1 MTINTSSIQQLLR
14 PGLAEVF
21 GDYPM
26 YPAEYTEIFTTQTS
40 DKAVEIE
47 VEMKLL
53 GLASIKGEG
62 APTQFQDMGQRV
74 ISTYYH
80 RYTSVGFIITRQA
93 MKDNLYES
101 QFPLQ
106 AQSLRNSMLQ
116 SKEVNGASVLNNGFS
131 ASFPG
136 GDGQPLFSTA
146 HPIDSG
152 TFANTPSVQVDLN
165 EASLQDAIVTISQ
178 FRDQA
183 GLITMTKPTK
193 LVVPPQLQFTA
204 DRILH
209 SQFRTG
215 TANND
220 INAIYNIG
228 AVPQGYRVNHFL
240 TDTNGWFLMTDAP
253 NGLKH
258 YVREAL
264 ETDVFTD
271 FTSDNLLAK
280 AIERYSFGWSNP
292 RGAFGSS
299 GAT

>member
-1 MTINTSSIQQLLR
+1 MTINTSQIQQLLR

-26 YPAEYTEIFTTQTS
+26 YPAEYAEIFTVKTS

-53 GLASIKGEG
+53 GLASQKAEG
-62 APTQFQDMGQRV
+62 APTAFQDMGQRV

-131 ASFPG
+131 SSYPG

-146 HPIDSG
+146 HPIDTG

-165 EASLQDAIVTISQ
+165 ESSLQDAIVTISQ

-240 TDTNGWFLMTDAP
+240 TDTNGWFVMTDAP

>member
-1 MTINTSSIQQLLR
+1 MTINTSQIQQLLR

-26 YPAEYTEIFTTQTS
+26 YPAEYAEIFTVKTS

-53 GLASIKGEG
+53 GLASQKAEG
-62 APTQFQDMGQRV
+62 APTAFQDMGQRV

-101 QFPLQ
+101 QFPQQ
-106 AQSLRNSMLQ
+106 AQSLRNSMMQ

-131 ASFPG
+131 SSYPG
-136 GDGQPLFSTA
+136 GDGVALFSTA
-146 HPIDSG
+146 HPIDTG
-152 TFANTPSVQVDLN
+152 TFANTPTVQTDLN
-165 EASLQDAIVTISQ
+165 ESSLQDAITATSQ

-183 GLITMTKPTK
+183 GLITMTKPVK
-193 LVVPPQLQFTA
+193 LIVPPQLQFTA
-204 DRILH
+204 DRLLN

-220 INAIYNIG
+220 INAIYNMS

-240 TDTNGWFLMTDAP
+240 TDTNAWFLMTDAP

-258 YVREAL
+258 YVREKL

-271 FTSDNLLAK
+271 FTTDNLLAK
-280 AIERYSFGWSNP
+280 AIERYSFGWSNA
-292 RGAFGSS
+292 RSIFGSS

>member
-1 MTINTSSIQQLLR
+1 MTINTSQIQQLLR

-26 YPAEYTEIFTTQTS
+26 YPAEYTEIFETKTS

-53 GLASIKGEG
+53 GMASLKSEG
-62 APTQFQDMGQRV
+62 AGTAFQDMGQRI

-101 QFPLQ
+101 QFPQQ
-106 AQSLRNSMLQ
+106 AQSLRNSMMQ
-116 SKEVNGASVLNNGFS
+116 AKEVNGASVLNNGFS

-136 GDGQPLFSTA
+136 GDGVALFSTA
-146 HPIDSG
+146 HPIDTG
-152 TFANTPSVQVDLN
+152 TFANTPTVQTDLN
-165 EASLQDAIVTISQ
+165 ESSLQDAITAVSQ

-183 GLITMTKPTK
+183 GLITMTKPVK

-204 DRILH
+204 DRLLN

-220 INAIYNIG
+220 INAIYNMS

-240 TDTNGWFLMTDAP
+240 TDTNAWFLMTDAP

-258 YVREAL
+258 YVREKL

-280 AIERYSFGWSNP
+280 AIERYSFGWSNA
-292 RGAFGSS
+292 RAAYASS

>member
-1 MTINTSSIQQLLR
+1 MAINTTSIQQLLR

-26 YPAEYTEIFTTQTS
+26 YPAEFTEIFSVNTS

-53 GLASIKGEG
+53 GLASTKAEG
-62 APTQFQDMGQRV
+62 APTNFQDMGQRV

-80 RYTSVGFIITRQA
+80 RYTSVGFVITRQA
-93 MKDNLYES
+93 QKDNLYES

-136 GDGQPLFSTA
+136 GDGVSLFSTA
-146 HPIDSG
+146 HPIDTG
-152 TFANTPSVQVDLN
+152 TFANTPTVQTDLN
-165 EASLQDAIVTISQ
+165 EASLQDAIITISQ

-183 GLITMTKPTK
+183 GLITMTKPEK
-193 LVVPPQLQFTA
+193 LIVPPQLQFTA
-204 DRILH
+204 DRLLH
-209 SQFRTG
+209 SAFRTG

-228 AVPQGYRVNHFL
+228 SVPQGYRTNHFL
-240 TDTNGWFLMTDAP
+240 TDTNAWFLKTDAP

-258 YVREAL
+258 YVREKL

-271 FTSDNLLAK
+271 FTTDNLLAK
-280 AIERYSFGWSNP
+280 AIERYSFGWSNS
-292 RGAFGSS
+292 RSIYGSS
-299 GAT
+299 GTT

>member
-1 MTINTSSIQQLLR
+1 MTINTSQIQQLLR
-14 PGLAEVF
+14 PGLAEVL

-26 YPAEYTEIFTTQTS
+26 YPAEYAEIFTVKTS

-53 GLASIKGEG
+53 GLASQKAEG
-62 APTQFQDMGQRV
+62 APTAFQDMGQRV

-101 QFPLQ
+101 QFPQQ
-106 AQSLRNSMLQ
+106 AQSLRNSMMQ

-131 ASFPG
+131 ASYPG
-136 GDGQPLFSTA
+136 GDGVSLFSTA
-146 HPIDSG
+146 HPIDTG
-152 TFANTPSVQVDLN
+152 TFANTPTVQTDLN
-165 EASLQDAIVTISQ
+165 ESSLQDAITATSQ

-183 GLITMTKPTK
+183 GLITMTKPVK
-193 LVVPPQLQFTA
+193 LIVPPQLQFTA
-204 DRILH
+204 DRLLN

-220 INAIYNIG
+220 INAIYNMS

-240 TDTNGWFLMTDAP
+240 TDTNAWFLMTDAP

-258 YVREAL
+258 YVREKL

-271 FTSDNLLAK
+271 FTTDNLLAK
-280 AIERYSFGWSNP
+280 AIERYSFGWSNA
-292 RGAFGSS
+292 RSIFGSS

>member
-1 MTINTSSIQQLLR
+1 MTINTSQIQQLLR

-26 YPAEYTEIFTTQTS
+26 YPAEYTEFFETKSS

-53 GLASIKGEG
+53 GLASTKAEG
-62 APTQFQDMGQRV
+62 AATQFQDMGQRV

-101 QFPLQ
+101 QFPQQ
-106 AQSLRNSMLQ
+106 AQSLRASMMQ
-116 SKEVNGASVLNNGFS
+116 SKEVNGAAVLNNGFN
-131 ASFPG
+131 AAFPG
-136 GDGQPLFSTA
+136 GDGVALFSTA
-146 HPIDSG
+146 HPIDTG
-152 TFANTPSVQVDLN
+152 TFANTPAVQTDLN
-165 EASLQDAIVTISQ
+165 EASLQDAITAISQ
-178 FRDQA
+178 LRDQA
-183 GLITMTKPTK
+183 GLITMTKPVK
-193 LVVPPQLQFTA
+193 LIVPPQLQFTA
-204 DRILH
+204 DRLLH
-209 SQFRTG
+209 SQFRTS

-228 AVPQGYRVNHFL
+228 AVPGGYKVNHFL
-240 TDTNGWFLMTDAP
+240 TDVNAWFLCTDAP

-258 YVREAL
+258 YVREKL

-271 FTSDNLLAK
+271 FTTSNLLAK
-280 AIERYSFGWSNP
+280 AIERYSFGWSNS
-292 RGAFGSS
+292 RGMYASS

>member
-1 MTINTSSIQQLLR
+1 MTINTAQIQQLLR

-26 YPAEYTEIFTTQTS
+26 YPAEYTEIFSINDS

-53 GLASIKGEG
+53 GLAATKAEG

-101 QFPLQ
+101 QFPQQ

-116 SKEVNGASVLNNGFS
+116 SKEVNGASVFNNGFS
-131 ASFPG
+131 SSFPG
-136 GDGQPLFSTA
+136 GDGVALFSTA
-146 HPIDSG
+146 HPIDTG
-152 TFANTPSVQVDLN
+152 TFANTPTVQVDLN
-165 EASLQDAIVTISQ
+165 EASLQDAIVSVSL

-183 GLITMTKPTK
+183 GLICMTKPTK
-193 LVVPPQLQFTA
+193 LIAPSQLQFTA

-209 SQFRTG
+209 SQFRVG

-228 AVPQGYRVNHFL
+228 AVPGGYRVNHFL
-240 TDTNGWFLMTDAP
+240 TDTNAWFLLTDAP

-271 FTSDNLLAK
+271 FTTKSLLAS
-280 AIERYSFGWSNP
+280 AIERYSFGWSNS

-299 GAT
+299 GSS

>member
-1 MTINTSSIQQLLR
+1 MAINTTSIQQLLR

-26 YPAEYTEIFTTQTS
+26 YPAEFTEIFSINTS

-53 GLASIKGEG
+53 GLASTKAEG
-62 APTQFQDMGQRV
+62 APTNFQDMGQRV

-80 RYTSVGFIITRQA
+80 RYTSVGFVITRQA
-93 MKDNLYES
+93 QKDNLYES

-136 GDGQPLFSTA
+136 GDGVSLFSTA
-146 HPIDSG
+146 HPIDTG
-152 TFANTPSVQVDLN
+152 TFANTPTVQTDLN
-165 EASLQDAIVTISQ
+165 EASLQDAIITIST

-183 GLITMTKPTK
+183 GLITMTKPEK
-193 LVVPPQLQFTA
+193 LIVPPQLQFTA
-204 DRILH
+204 DRLLH
-209 SQFRTG
+209 SAFRTG

-220 INAIYNIG
+220 INSIYNIG
-228 AVPQGYRVNHFL
+228 SVPQGYRTNHFL
-240 TDTNGWFLMTDAP
+240 TDTNAWFLKTDAP

-258 YVREAL
+258 YIREKL

-271 FTSDNLLAK
+271 FTTDNLLAK
-280 AIERYSFGWSNP
+280 AIERYSFGWSNS
-292 RGAFGSS
+292 RSIYGSS
-299 GAT
+299 GTT

>member
-1 MTINTSSIQQLLR
+1 MTINTAQIQQLLR

-26 YPAEYTEIFTTQTS
+26 YPAEFSEIFSVHTS

-53 GLASIKGEG
+53 GLASTKAEG
-62 APTQFQDMGQRV
+62 APTAFQDMGQRV

-93 MKDNLYES
+93 QKDNLYES

-136 GDGQPLFSTA
+136 GDGVALFSTA
-146 HPIDSG
+146 HPIDTG
-152 TFANTPSVQVDLN
+152 TFSNTPSVQTDLN
-165 EASLQDAIVTISQ
+165 ESSLQDAIVTISL

-183 GLITMTKPTK
+183 GLITMTKPEK
-193 LVVPPQLQFTA
+193 LIVPSQLQFTA
-204 DRILH
+204 DRLLH

-228 AVPQGYRVNHFL
+228 CVPQGYRVNHFL
-240 TDTNGWFLMTDAP
+240 TDTNAWFLLTDAP

-258 YVREAL
+258 YVREKL

-271 FTSDNLLAK
+271 FTSSNLLAK
-280 AIERYSFGWSNP
+280 AIERYSFGWSNS
-292 RGAFGSS
+292 RAAYGSS

>member
-1 MTINTSSIQQLLR
+1 MTINTSQIQQLLR

-26 YPAEYTEIFTTQTS
+26 YPAEYTEIFEVKSS

-53 GLASIKGEG
+53 GLASTKAEG
-62 APTQFQDMGQRV
+62 AATAFQDMGQRI

-101 QFPLQ
+101 QFPQQ
-106 AQSLRNSMLQ
+106 AQSLRNSMMQ

-136 GDGQPLFSTA
+136 GDGVALFSTA
-146 HPIDSG
+146 HPIDTG
-152 TFANTPSVQVDLN
+152 TFANTPTVQTDLN
-165 EASLQDAIVTISQ
+165 ESSLQDAITAISQ

-183 GLITMTKPTK
+183 GLITMTKPVK

-204 DRILH
+204 DRLLN

-220 INAIYNIG
+220 VNAIYNMG
-228 AVPQGYRVNHFL
+228 AVPQGYKINHFL
-240 TDTNGWFLMTDAP
+240 TDTNAWFLKTDAP

-258 YVREAL
+258 YVREKL

-271 FTSDNLLAK
+271 FTTSNLLAK
-280 AIERYSFGWSNP
+280 AIERYSFGWSNS
-292 RGAFGSS
+292 RSIYGSS

>member
-1 MTINTSSIQQLLR
+1 
-14 PGLAEVF
+14 
-21 GDYPM
+21 M
-26 YPAEYTEIFTTQTS
+26 Y
-40 DKAVEIE
+40 K
-47 VEMKLL
+47 
-53 GLASIKGEG
+53 
-62 APTQFQDMGQRV
+62 TQFQPSNLGLIESFNQTKE
-74 ISTYYH
+74 IYAANIFNTATTY
-80 RYTSVGFIITRQA
+80 
-93 MKDNLYES
+93 
-101 QFPLQ
+101 
-106 AQSLRNSMLQ
+106 NS
-116 SKEVNGASVLNNGFS
+116 SI
-131 ASFPG
+131 G
-136 GDGQPLFSTA
+136 GDGVALLSLS
-146 HPIDSG
+146 HPIDG
-152 TFANTPSVQVDLN
+152 GVVANTPTIQVELN
-165 EASLQDAIVTISQ
+165 ESTLLNGMIAIRTQ

-292 RGAFGSS
+292 RGSFGSS

>member
-1 MTINTSSIQQLLR
+1 MTINTSQIQQLLR

-26 YPAEYTEIFTTQTS
+26 YPAEYAEIFTVKTS

-53 GLASIKGEG
+53 GLASQKAEG
-62 APTQFQDMGQRV
+62 APTAFQDMGQRV

-80 RYTSVGFIITRQA
+80 RYTSVGFIITRQE

-101 QFPLQ
+101 QFPQQ
-106 AQSLRNSMLQ
+106 AQSLRNSMMQ

-131 ASFPG
+131 ASYPG
-136 GDGQPLFSTA
+136 GDGVSLFSTA
-146 HPIDSG
+146 HPIDTG
-152 TFANTPSVQVDLN
+152 TFANTPTVQTDLN
-165 EASLQDAIVTISQ
+165 ESSLQDAITATSQ

-183 GLITMTKPTK
+183 GLITMTKPVK
-193 LVVPPQLQFTA
+193 LIVPPQLQFTA
-204 DRILH
+204 DRLLN

-220 INAIYNIG
+220 INAIYNMS

-240 TDTNGWFLMTDAP
+240 TDTNAWFLMTDAP

-258 YVREAL
+258 YVREKL

-271 FTSDNLLAK
+271 FTTDNLLAK
-280 AIERYSFGWSNP
+280 AIERYSFGWSNA
-292 RGAFGSS
+292 RSIFGSS

>member
-131 ASFPG
+131 SSFPG

-146 HPIDSG
+146 HPIDTG

-165 EASLQDAIVTISQ
+165 EASLQDAIITISQ

-193 LVVPPQLQFTA
+193 LVVPSQLQFTA

>member
-26 YPAEYTEIFTTQTS
+26 YPAEYIEIFTTHTS

-116 SKEVNGASVLNNGFS
+116 SKEVNGASVMNNGFS
-131 ASFPG
+131 ASYPG

-146 HPIDSG
+146 HPIDTG

-165 EASLQDAIVTISQ
+165 ESSLQDAIVTISQ

-193 LVVPPQLQFTA
+193 LIVPPQLQFTA

>member
-131 ASFPG
+131 SSFPG

-146 HPIDSG
+146 HPIDTG

-165 EASLQDAIVTISQ
+165 ESSLQDAIVTISQ

-193 LVVPPQLQFTA
+193 LIVPSQLQFTA

>member
-131 ASFPG
+131 SSYPG

-146 HPIDSG
+146 HPIDTG

-165 EASLQDAIVTISQ
+165 ESSLQDAIVTISQ

-193 LVVPPQLQFTA
+193 LIVPSQLQFTA

-292 RGAFGSS
+292 RGSFGSS

>member
-1 MTINTSSIQQLLR
+1 MTINTSQIQQLLR

-26 YPAEYTEIFTTQTS
+26 YPAEYTEFFETKSS

-53 GLASIKGEG
+53 GLASTKAEG
-62 APTQFQDMGQRV
+62 AATQFQDMGQRV

-101 QFPLQ
+101 QFPQQ
-106 AQSLRNSMLQ
+106 AQSLRASMMQ
-116 SKEVNGASVLNNGFS
+116 SKEVNGAAVLNNGFN
-131 ASFPG
+131 AAFPG
-136 GDGQPLFSTA
+136 GDGVALFSTA
-146 HPIDSG
+146 HPIDTG
-152 TFANTPSVQVDLN
+152 TFANTPAVQTDLN
-165 EASLQDAIVTISQ
+165 EASLQDAITAISQ
-178 FRDQA
+178 LRDQA
-183 GLITMTKPTK
+183 GLITMTKPVK
-193 LVVPPQLQFTA
+193 LIVPPQLQF
-204 DRILH
+204 
-209 SQFRTG
+209 TG

-228 AVPQGYRVNHFL
+228 AVPGGYKVNHFL
-240 TDTNGWFLMTDAP
+240 TDVNAWFLCTDAP

-258 YVREAL
+258 YVREKL

-271 FTSDNLLAK
+271 FTTSNLLAK
-280 AIERYSFGWSNP
+280 AIERYSFGWSNS
-292 RGAFGSS
+292 RGMYASS

>member
-26 YPAEYTEIFTTQTS
+26 YPAEYTEIFTTHTS

-146 HPIDSG
+146 HPIDTG

-165 EASLQDAIVTISQ
+165 EASLQDAIITISQ

-183 GLITMTKPTK
+183 GLVTMTKPTK
-193 LVVPPQLQFTA
+193 LVVPSQLQFTA

>member
-131 ASFPG
+131 SSFPG

-146 HPIDSG
+146 HPIDTG

-165 EASLQDAIVTISQ
+165 ESSLQDAIVTISQ

-193 LVVPPQLQFTA
+193 LIVPPQLQFTA

-292 RGAFGSS
+292 RGSFGSS

>member
-1 MTINTSSIQQLLR
+1 
-14 PGLAEVF
+14 
-21 GDYPM
+21 
-26 YPAEYTEIFTTQTS
+26 
-40 DKAVEIE
+40 
-47 VEMKLL
+47 
-53 GLASIKGEG
+53 
-62 APTQFQDMGQRV
+62 MGQRV

-131 ASFPG
+131 SSYPG

-146 HPIDSG
+146 HPIDTG

-165 EASLQDAIVTISQ
+165 ESSLQDAIVTISQ

-193 LVVPPQLQFTA
+193 LIVPPQLQFTA

-292 RGAFGSS
+292 RGSFGSS

>member
-1 MTINTSSIQQLLR
+1 MTINTSQIQQLLR
-14 PGLAEVF
+14 PGLADVF

-26 YPAEYTEIFTTQTS
+26 YPAEYAEIFTVKTS

-53 GLASIKGEG
+53 GLASQKAEG
-62 APTQFQDMGQRV
+62 APTAFQDMGQRV

-101 QFPLQ
+101 QFPQQ
-106 AQSLRNSMLQ
+106 AQSLRNSMMQ

-131 ASFPG
+131 ASYPG
-136 GDGQPLFSTA
+136 GDGVSLFSTA
-146 HPIDSG
+146 HPIDTG
-152 TFANTPSVQVDLN
+152 TFANTPTVQTDLN
-165 EASLQDAIVTISQ
+165 ESSLQDAITATSQ

-183 GLITMTKPTK
+183 GLITMTKPVK
-193 LVVPPQLQFTA
+193 LIVPPQLQFTA
-204 DRILH
+204 DRLLN

-220 INAIYNIG
+220 INAIYNMS

-240 TDTNGWFLMTDAP
+240 TDTNAWFLMTDAP

-258 YVREAL
+258 YVREKL

-271 FTSDNLLAK
+271 FTTDNLLAK
-280 AIERYSFGWSNP
+280 AIERYSFGWSNA
-292 RGAFGSS
+292 RSIFGSS

>member
-131 ASFPG
+131 SSYPG

-146 HPIDSG
+146 HPIDTG

-165 EASLQDAIVTISQ
+165 ESSLQDAIVTISQ

-193 LVVPPQLQFTA
+193 LIVPPQLQFTA

-292 RGAFGSS
+292 RGSFGSS

>member
-1 MTINTSSIQQLLR
+1 MTINTSQIQQLLR

-26 YPAEYTEIFTTQTS
+26 YPAEYTEIFTEHTS

-53 GLASIKGEG
+53 GLASTKAEG

-116 SKEVNGASVLNNGFS
+116 SKEVNGAAVFNNGFS

-136 GDGQPLFSTA
+136 GDGVALFSTA
-146 HPIDSG
+146 HPIDTG
-152 TFANTPSVQVDLN
+152 TYANTPTVQTDLN
-165 EASLQDAIVTISQ
+165 EASLQDAIVTVSL

-193 LVVPPQLQFTA
+193 LIVPSQLQFTA

-240 TDTNGWFLMTDAP
+240 TDTNGWFLLTDAP

-258 YVREAL
+258 YMREAL

-271 FTSDNLLAK
+271 FTSKNLLAS

-292 RGAFGSS
+292 RGAYASSGSS
-299 GAT
+299 

>member
-1 MTINTSSIQQLLR
+1 MAINTTSIQQLLR

-26 YPAEYTEIFTTQTS
+26 YPAEFTEIFSVNSS

-53 GLASIKGEG
+53 GLASTKAEG
-62 APTQFQDMGQRV
+62 APTNFQDMGQRV

-80 RYTSVGFIITRQA
+80 RYTSVGFVITRQA
-93 MKDNLYES
+93 QKDNLYES

-136 GDGQPLFSTA
+136 GDGVSLFSTA
-146 HPIDSG
+146 HPIDTG
-152 TFANTPSVQVDLN
+152 TFANTPTVQTDLN
-165 EASLQDAIVTISQ
+165 EASLQDAIISISV

-183 GLITMTKPTK
+183 GLITMTKPEK
-193 LVVPPQLQFTA
+193 LIVPPQLQFTA
-204 DRILH
+204 DRLLH
-209 SQFRTG
+209 SAFRTG

-220 INAIYNIG
+220 INSIYNIG
-228 AVPQGYRVNHFL
+228 SVPQGYRTNHFL
-240 TDTNGWFLMTDAP
+240 TDTNAWFLKTDAP

-258 YVREAL
+258 YVREKL

-271 FTSDNLLAK
+271 FTTDNLLAK
-280 AIERYSFGWSNP
+280 AIERYSFGWSNS
-292 RGAFGSS
+292 RSIYGSS
-299 GAT
+299 GTT